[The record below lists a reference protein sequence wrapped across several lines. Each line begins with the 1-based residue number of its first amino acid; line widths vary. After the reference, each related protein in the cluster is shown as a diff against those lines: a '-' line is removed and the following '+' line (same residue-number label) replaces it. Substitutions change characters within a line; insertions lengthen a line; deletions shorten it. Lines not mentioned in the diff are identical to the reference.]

1 MMDKARQFLTIYE
14 NSSNY
19 SERLLSLYNG
29 LFLLLGERLY
39 DEAEKC
45 GVDKASFLDALK
57 YVRED
62 EEGGKTILDKENL
75 DSLYNLLS
83 SLLTA

>member
-39 DEAEKC
+39 DEAGIVVEMPK
-45 GVDKASFLDALK
+45 
-57 YVRED
+57 
-62 EEGGKTILDKENL
+62 
-75 DSLYNLLS
+75 
-83 SLLTA
+83 

>member
-1 MMDKARQFLTIYE
+1 MDKARQFLTIYE

-19 SERLLSLYNG
+19 NERFLSLYNG
-29 LFLLLGERLY
+29 LFLFLGERLY

-62 EEGGKTILDKENL
+62 EEGGKTILDEKNL
-75 DSLYNLLS
+75 EALYSLLS

>member
-1 MMDKARQFLTIYE
+1 MDKARQFLTIYE

-19 SERLLSLYNG
+19 NERFLSLYNG

-62 EEGGKTILDKENL
+62 EEGGKTILDEENL
-75 DSLYNLLS
+75 EALYSLLY

>member
-1 MMDKARQFLTIYE
+1 MMDNARQFLTIYE

-45 GVDKASFLDALK
+45 GVDKASFMDALK
-57 YVRED
+57 YIRED
-62 EEGGKTILDKENL
+62 EEGGRTILDEENL

-83 SLLTA
+83 SLLSA